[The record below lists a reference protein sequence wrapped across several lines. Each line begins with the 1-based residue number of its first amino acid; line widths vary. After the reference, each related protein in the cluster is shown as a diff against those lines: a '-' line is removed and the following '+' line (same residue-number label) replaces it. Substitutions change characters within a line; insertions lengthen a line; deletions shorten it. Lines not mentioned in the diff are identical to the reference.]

1 MNCGKMTT
9 MNNFEYGIQ
18 CSYKITPNTEAAEF
32 LQAEVQKY
40 FGYESKSKRE
50 KYADIWVNSNYGI
63 NVKTDN
69 LCSKQNKGRLCTA
82 EINQWLKNENN
93 KLSFIFIEYTNTNGD
108 ISIKSVLTKDIE
120 EVEYDISNQGK
131 GLLQP
136 KRYRNKLIF
145 RKKVS
150 RQDWLEEFKGKYLYF
165 IEQQKSRFDKL
176 IANWFD

>member
-1 MNCGKMTT
+1 MARNNIDIGALGNPATGDTLRTAMIKIN
-9 MNNFEYGIQ
+9 NNFEELYIG
-18 CSYKITPNTEAAEF
+18 NAADGQ
-32 LQAEVQKY
+32 LTTSV
-40 FGYESKSKRE
+40 
-50 KYADIWVNSNYGI
+50 
-63 NVKTDN
+63 
-69 LCSKQNKGRLCTA
+69 
-82 EINQWLKNENN
+82 
-93 KLSFIFIEYTNTNGD
+93 TNGD